1 MSASAS
7 ANDMKEDSKPTAVDG
22 HLKHVTKGIDKI
34 AVNHDEEHQNNII
47 FQKTAIKH
55 TTGGKGEDDSRKTH
69 SPHSFAVTWSHGGI
83 NVDKARYPRS
93 ETPEEDCDR
102 SQSSILSG
110 ASWESKRG
118 RRSSFKSR
126 AGVGKAAYSPRW
138 MDQEQHE
145 HRRLASDSG
154 YGSLTDDGNAAVKA
168 SDPGHEQNM
177 SDAHP
182 ADAHD
187 SHEEGYLFHSEGY
200 PPSVKSDIATVCSG
214 SVVEDVSSNYLI
226 SYDVFA

>member
-1 MSASAS
+1 MSARAS
-7 ANDMKEDSKPTAVDG
+7 ANDTKEDINRLSS
-22 HLKHVTKGIDKI
+22 VTNGINQI
-34 AVNHDEEHQNNII
+34 AVNHDEEHQTNII
-47 FQKTAIKH
+47 SQKTAIKH
-55 TTGGKGEDDSRKTH
+55 TPGEDDIRKTH

-168 SDPGHEQNM
+168 SPGHEQNM

-200 PPSVKSDIATVCSG
+200 PNINYAPSVKSDIATVCSG

-226 SYDVFA
+226 DWCFFA